1 MLTQAYDDLVHEFM
15 LACKQMYGEKILI
28 QVVKL
33 FWLEFLNDY
42 VANLLIFQM
51 FWFLYLKVPLKWYPA
66 HLLPPLSH
74 HCSQFVDTNGK
85 PLLLIHSLFTYKT
98 CGEALVELGN
108 WQVVMG
114 VERSLRI
121 LQTRTLSVCFKSTTR
136 RILSSTMTSRLI
148 SFFVFLCYFT
158 THKWVM

>member
-1 MLTQAYDDLVHEFM
+1 MQAYDDLVHEFM

-42 VANLLIFQM
+42 FANLLIFQM
-51 FWFLYLKVPLKWYPA
+51 FWFLYLKGAIEVVSCSSA
-66 HLLPPLSH
+66 ATTFSSLLAVCWHEL
-74 HCSQFVDTNGK
+74 K
-85 PLLLIHSLFTYKT
+85 PLLSIHFLFTHKT

-108 WQVVMG
+108 WQVVIG

-136 RILSSTMTSRLI
+136 RILSSTMTSRLF
-148 SFFVFLCYFT
+148 SFFVFFF
-158 THKWVM
+158 VMLLHINE